1 MRLKRKVSAGLRW
14 LGSRKDARGAALL
27 YHRIDN
33 SELDPFGLCVSPE
46 NFEDHVASLTSEGD
60 VLSLHEFMK
69 RSEEGTLERGSTC
82 LTFDDGYLDVFEN
95 ALPILEKYE
104 VPATV
109 FVTTGNLAKPFWWDQ
124 LAALVFGSE
133 GTPETLL
140 LEAAQYSPIHVG
152 HLSASELYDLL
163 YPVLRSA
170 SPERRDAIF
179 EILAPQLNGIALDS
193 KQRAATAEELS
204 RASSHPL
211 LTLGAHT
218 VTHSR
223 LSSLGFYEQMLEI
236 SSSVKTLEEIVGAR
250 VDTLAYP
257 FGLAG
262 RDYNDHTLR
271 AAGELG
277 IQYAFSANL
286 GAVSASTDR
295 LEIPRLWVHDRAAQ
309 SVRNSVRFWT
319 GGTSTAAP
327 RTPASV
333 Q

>member
-1 MRLKRKVSAGLRW
+1 M
-14 LGSRKDARGAALL
+14 
-27 YHRIDN
+27 
-33 SELDPFGLCVSPE
+33 E
-46 NFEDHVASLTSEGD
+46 
-60 VLSLHEFMK
+60 
-69 RSEEGTLERGSTC
+69 RSEEGTLTRGTTC

-109 FVTTGNLAKPFWWDQ
+109 FVTTGNLGQPFWWDR
-124 LAALVFGSE
+124 LASLVFGSK

-152 HLSASELYDLL
+152 HLSPSELYELL

-170 SPERRDAIF
+170 SPERRDSIF
-179 EILAPQLNGIALDS
+179 DILTPQLNGVALDA
-193 KQRAATAEELS
+193 KQRAATAEELT
-204 RASSHPL
+204 RFSSHPL
-211 LTLGAHT
+211 INLGAHT

-236 SSSVKTLEEIVGAR
+236 SSSVKTLETIVGKR

-257 FGLAG
+257 FGLAD

-271 AAGELG
+271 ASAELG
-277 IQYAFSANL
+277 IRYAFSANL
-286 GAVSASTDR
+286 GAVSASTNH
-295 LEIPRLWVHDRAAQ
+295 LEIPRLWVHDRAANA
-309 SVRNSVRFWT
+309 VRNSVRFWT
-319 GGTSTAAP
+319 GGS
-327 RTPASV
+327 PASAATASPI